1 MALLYLG
8 CSGWSCRLSQVQKR
22 LPSSS
27 DCAPPTQVVPRPHRC
42 RSLCAGSPTPVPWV
56 TVLGATVS
64 ISSCVASGRA
74 PKGTEPRCHRPHSR
88 LGGRWLCWSVGAG
101 RGVALAA
108 SAPGHRPSPWLQEGQ
123 GRTCT
128 PLNVPSHVWLFVV
141 SQNARLGDTENTDSD
156 HDAGRPTVR
165 GGETRAAP
173 PPRRAGPAA
182 DARNL
187 GDL

>member
-1 MALLYLG
+1 M
-8 CSGWSCRLSQVQKR
+8 
-22 LPSSS
+22 
-27 DCAPPTQVVPRPHRC
+27 
-42 RSLCAGSPTPVPWV
+42 PWV

-101 RGVALAA
+101 QGVALAA

-141 SQNARLGDTENTDSD
+141 SQNSRLGDTENTDSD

-173 PPRRAGPAA
+173 PPRRRDAGPPRPHAVQVPL
-182 DARNL
+182 RTLETLVIYNL
-187 GDL
+187 RRINVILKEKNVQSHVSTCSQALTSRCTHGCTW